1 MIVILA
7 FFQNPTFA
15 PCCTA
20 LVPFFRRPY
29 WTRACIIQELWLAE
43 KVMVCCGH
51 HKVAWPTICILF
63 IRIIPSSFLKV
74 LGSEDWIENDP
85 IRSAVFNLDYLAEDA
100 GVLPQFSAEYQSQLL
115 ESPTKEWTSQS
126 PLDALECLTMSRR

>member
-1 MIVILA
+1 
-7 FFQNPTFA
+7 
-15 PCCTA
+15 
-20 LVPFFRRPY
+20 
-29 WTRACIIQELWLAE
+29 
-43 KVMVCCGH
+43 MVCCGH

-74 LGSEDWIENDP
+74 LGSEDWIENGP